1 MVKYTN
7 RKSFISGRFVPV
19 ALVAAVAAGCV
30 NGPASAPEVA
40 SEGTQNADKLMIIDC
55 LLPGQVRK
63 LGAQNTYLTQRRPIK
78 TTASE
83 CEIRG
88 GEYVAF
94 DRADF
99 ATSLKVWSPLAM
111 QGDAEAQNYLGQIYE
126 KGMGLTPDYKTA
138 AIWYQ
143 RAADQGFSPAQINL
157 GHLYEKGLGVTR
169 DPVVALNWYR
179 KASGISDDSIHYA
192 STIEV
197 AKASQEELASLQQ
210 EVALQKQQANQYKT
224 QLDSVKQ
231 QLSSKEIALAEV
243 KKERDLKQKELQELA
258 ETTTD
263 SPALSTLQL
272 ELASYDLK
280 VDREE
285 RAFSALKQNVNGLE
299 QKIAAVDTSDVSYGS
314 LPIIEIIDPPMS
326 ITRGV
331 RSASLKPEINQVE
344 LVGKVQAPA
353 GLKQFEVNGKAH
365 KPDEYNLFWVDI
377 PVNQSVTPVN
387 IKAVDKKG
395 RKVAFDFSLYSDKS
409 RVSSSPFATEQTSA
423 EGVNLG
429 SYYAL
434 VIGNDQYANLPDLS
448 TPVGDAK
455 ATASILKEKYGFE
468 TNVLINATRYDIL
481 YALNEL
487 REKLSENDNLLIYYA
502 GHGELDKV
510 NNRGYWLPVDADKNV
525 NANWISNVA
534 ITDIVNAMKAKHV
547 MVVADSCYSGT
558 MSKSS
563 LSRPSTQL
571 PVEMQKDWVEA
582 MASVKARTVLT
593 SGGVQPV
600 LDIGGG
606 KHSIFSQA
614 FLEAL
619 KSNSGL
625 LEGHALYLDVLKNIR
640 VPLARVNQDQTPQYS
655 PIQHAGHEAGEFLL
669 QSI

>member
-7 RKSFISGRFVPV
+7 RNSFISGRFLPT
-19 ALVAAVAAGCV
+19 ALAIAVATGCA
-30 NGPASAPEVA
+30 NGPSNSPEVA
-40 SEGTQNADKLMIIDC
+40 AEGEKNADKLMIIDC

-63 LGAQNTYLTQRRPIK
+63 LGAQKTYLTQRRPIK

-111 QGDAEAQNYLGQIYE
+111 QGDPEAQNYLGQIYE
-126 KGMGLTPDYKTA
+126 KGMGLAPDYKTA

-157 GHLYEKGLGVTR
+157 GHMYEKGLGVPR
-169 DPVVALNWYR
+169 DPVIALNWYR

-197 AKASQEELASLQQ
+197 AKASQAELASLQQ

-224 QLDSVKQ
+224 QLDTVKQ
-231 QLSSKEIALAEV
+231 QLNTKEVALAQV
-243 KKERDLKQKELQELA
+243 KKERDLKQKEFQELA
-258 ETTTD
+258 ETTKD

-285 RAFSALKQNVNGLE
+285 KAFSELKQNANGLE
-299 QKIAAVDTSDVSYGS
+299 QKIAAVDTSDASYGS

-331 RSASLKPEINQVE
+331 RTASLKPEIEQVE

-353 GLKQFEVNGKAH
+353 GLRQFEVNGKAH

-387 IKAVDKKG
+387 IKAIDKKG

-409 RVSSSPFATEQTSA
+409 RVSSSPFATEQTSV

-434 VIGNDQYANLPDLS
+434 VIGNDRYANLPNLT

-455 ATASILKEKYGFE
+455 ATAAILKEKYGFE

-614 FLEAL
+614 FLQAL